1 MHDSHEDFE
10 ELMRRVRQGCP
21 GAAREVYDR
30 YNPHVQRIVRR
41 YLARRLRKQYDS
53 LDFLQEVW
61 TSFFM
66 TPADRYTFDRPAD
79 LINFLG
85 RVATNK
91 VVEAYRQRVQTA
103 KHDIARELPIARLPA
118 DDGTIQ
124 KSAVAA
130 EPPGREP
137 TPSQLTIAEERWELM
152 LRGQPPRSRRVLEL
166 LRQGH
171 TYREVSEQTG
181 IHHKVIQRL
190 VRKLGERVDAG

>member
-1 MHDSHEDFE
+1 MHDSRENFE

-21 GAAREVYDR
+21 GAAQEVYDR
-30 YNPHVQRIVRR
+30 FNPHVQRIVRR
-41 YLARRLRKQYDS
+41 YLARRLRRQYDS
-53 LDFLQEVW
+53 LDFLQEIW
-61 TSFFM
+61 TSFFL

-79 LINFLG
+79 LINFLA

-91 VVEAYRQRVQTA
+91 VVEAYRHRLQTA
-103 KHDIARELPIARLPA
+103 KHDLTRELPIAELPSGDVPVA
-118 DDGTIQ
+118 RA
-124 KSAVAA
+124 AVAA

-137 TPSQLTIAEERWELM
+137 TPSQLTIAEERWQLL
-152 LRGQPPRSRRVLEL
+152 LRGQPPRCRRVLEL

-181 IHHKVIQRL
+181 VHHKVIQRL

>member
-1 MHDSHEDFE
+1 MRDSHEDFE
-10 ELMRRVRQGCP
+10 GLMRRVREGCP

-30 YNPHVQRIVRR
+30 YNPHVQRVVRR

-53 LDFLQEVW
+53 LDFLQEIW
-61 TSFFM
+61 ASFFM
-66 TPADRYTFDRPAD
+66 TPADQYTFDRPAD

-91 VVEAYRQRVQTA
+91 VVEAYRHRVQTA
-103 KHDIARELPIARLPA
+103 KHDITRELPIGHLPPG
-118 DDGTIQ
+118 DGPVVT
-124 KSAVAA
+124 SAVAA
-130 EPPGREP
+130 EPAGREP
-137 TPSQLTIAEERWELM
+137 TPSQLTIAEERWQLM
-152 LRGQPPRSRRVLEL
+152 LRDQPPRCRRILEL

-181 IHHKVIQRL
+181 IHSKVIQRL